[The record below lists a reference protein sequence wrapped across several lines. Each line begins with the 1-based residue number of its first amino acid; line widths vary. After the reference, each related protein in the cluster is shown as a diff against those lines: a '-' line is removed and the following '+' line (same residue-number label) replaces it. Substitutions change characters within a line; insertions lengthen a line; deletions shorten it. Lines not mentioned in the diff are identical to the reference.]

1 MDEETMHSMTHRIEF
16 CFDLSSP
23 WTYLAF
29 HNIRPLAARHGV
41 TVRWTPILVG
51 GVFNAV
57 NPSVYAAREVTDSP
71 KFRHMGKVMRDWA
84 RLAGLQLHFPAP
96 WHPLKSVHAM
106 RACCALEDDQSALER
121 FAEAAF
127 HAYFVEQRN
136 PDDATE
142 IAAVADAIGMD
153 GAALV
158 EAANSPPVKDMLRAN
173 TERLVA
179 RGGYGSP
186 SIFVGGTDMYFGN
199 DQLPLVEQALAGFN
213 GAPVS

>member
-1 MDEETMHSMTHRIEF
+1 MNHDIEF

-29 HNIRPLAARHGV
+29 HNIRRLAERRSA
-41 TVRWTPILVG
+41 TIRWTPILVG

-57 NPSVYAAREVTDSP
+57 NPSVYAARENASSP
-71 KFRHMGKVMRDWA
+71 KFRHMGKLLRDWA
-84 RLAGLQLHFPAP
+84 ELTGVELNFPAP
-96 WHPLKSVHAM
+96 SHPLKSIAPM
-106 RACCALEDDQSALER
+106 RAACALEDDQAALER

-136 PDDATE
+136 LDDPAE

-153 GAALV
+153 GAALM
-158 EAANSPPVKDMLRAN
+158 AAASSQPVKDRLRAN
-173 TERLVA
+173 TDALVA

-186 SIFVGGTDMYFGN
+186 SIFVFGDDMYFGN
-199 DQLPLVEQALAGFN
+199 DQLPLVEQALARAKGE
-213 GAPVS
+213 SIS

>member
-1 MDEETMHSMTHRIEF
+1 MTADIEF

-29 HNIRPLAARHGV
+29 HNIRPLAARHNA
-41 TVRWTPILVG
+41 TIRWTPILVG

-57 NPSVYAAREVTDSP
+57 NPSVYAAREATDSP
-71 KFRHMGKVMRDWA
+71 KFRHMGKTMRAWA
-84 RLAGLQLHFPAP
+84 QLAGVELNFPAP
-96 WHPLKSVHAM
+96 WHPLKSIAAM
-106 RACCALEDDQSALER
+106 RAACALEDDQRSLER

-136 PDDATE
+136 LDDLAE
-142 IAAVADAIGMD
+142 VAAVADGIGLD

-158 EAANSPPVKDMLRAN
+158 AAAGSQPVKDRLRAN
-173 TERLVA
+173 TEALVA

-186 SIFVGGTDMYFGN
+186 SIFVHGKDMYFGN
-199 DQLPLVEQALAGFN
+199 DQLPLVEQALASAKGETK
-213 GAPVS
+213 P